1 MALFMLGGV
10 FGDITLGVVHRKQI
24 SSSMKLVINLAQP
37 RRRLCPSNFN
47 NCMVVRVTV
56 PRLSQMGLHTLRPL
70 FQRNVAHKCSD
81 RHPRP
86 HSPAMR
92 VRLSFSFT
100 TRKDDLKA
108 KASVRYCR
116 DSNCQAVY
124 VLSVVVVVCMSK
136 LFPDRT
142 ECCWLNT
149 SDHFSTG
156 FTFFSN
162 TVGSF
167 RS

>member
-24 SSSMKLVINLAQP
+24 SSSMKLVINLAKP
-37 RRRLCPSNFN
+37 RRRLCPSDLN

-81 RHPRP
+81 RHPCP

-92 VRLSFSFT
+92 IRLSFSLT
-100 TRKDDLKA
+100 TREDDLKA
-108 KASVRYCR
+108 EASVRYCR

-124 VLSVVVVVCMSK
+124 VFAVILAVRMSK
-136 LFPDRT
+136 L
-142 ECCWLNT
+142 
-149 SDHFSTG
+149 S
-156 FTFFSN
+156 
-162 TVGSF
+162 
-167 RS
+167 